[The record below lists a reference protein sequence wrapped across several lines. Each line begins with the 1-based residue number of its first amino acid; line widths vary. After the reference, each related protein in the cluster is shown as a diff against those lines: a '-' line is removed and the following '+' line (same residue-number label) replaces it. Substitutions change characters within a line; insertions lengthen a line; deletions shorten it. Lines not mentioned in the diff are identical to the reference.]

1 MSVTVG
7 FEPEQGSGPVH
18 RRERFAYGILLRI
31 AYDGSGY
38 SGLAIQSNARTIAG
52 ELQTAIRTMAA
63 DATSLKV
70 CSRTDAGVH
79 ARCQYVVFETN
90 SSISMRGWVLGLSA
104 LLPPDVAVLS
114 AARVRPGTDISKRA
128 KQKTYRYRVLQG
140 TIRDPFHEGRS
151 WRVFDRLN
159 HARMRAE
166 ARSLIGTHDFRAFRG
181 SADFRKNTVRTMHDV
196 SVELDPNHPR
206 MLEIS
211 VTGNAFMFNMV
222 RIIAGTLVDVGRNK
236 RDLGAIAQAIA
247 TGDRLT
253 LGMTAPAA
261 GLFLHHIELDEPVHD
276 EWPYHLDGAPVID
289 SEDAR
294 LSG

>member
-1 MSVTVG
+1 MSTTQG
-7 FEPEQGSGPVH
+7 LEPM
-18 RRERFAYGILLRI
+18 RLRESYSHGVLLRV

-38 SGLAIQSNARTIAG
+38 SGLAIQNNARTIAG
-52 ELQTAIRTMAA
+52 ELQTAIRSMAP

-90 SSISMRGWVLGLSA
+90 SNIGMRGWVLGLGSI
-104 LLPPDVAVLS
+104 LPPDIAVLS
-114 AARVRPGTDISKRA
+114 AGRVRPGIQISKRA

-140 TIRDPFHEGRS
+140 TIRDPFQERRS

-159 HARMRAE
+159 HDRMRLE
-166 ARSLIGTHDFRAFRG
+166 AQSLIGTHDFRAFRG
-181 SADFRKNTVRTMHDV
+181 SADFRTNTIRTILHS
-196 SVELDPNHPR
+196 SVELDPTQPR

-211 VTGNAFMFNMV
+211 VTGNAFLFNMV
-222 RIIAGTLVDVGRNK
+222 RIIAGTLVDVGRGK
-236 RDLGAIAQAIA
+236 LELGAISAAVA
-247 TGDRLT
+247 SGDRLT

-261 GLFLHHIELDEPVHD
+261 GLFLENIELEEEVRD

-289 SEDAR
+289 SDEAR
-294 LSG
+294 ASG